1 MSRYTIFAVVGAGT
15 LGNYIVQ
22 QLLKDK
28 AAGIVKE
35 VVVLTRQVWYSS
47 NNCVIRDIAEYSWLD
62 TKGSKTT
69 VQGDAKVVQV
79 DYTNDESIKRAVT
92 GVEVVISTI
101 SWEALDVQGKIAA
114 AAKEAGVKLFIPS
127 DFGNVTEGETEGI
140 FGAKANI
147 QSQLKTLGLPYVV
160 FYTGPFADYI
170 WAPFINLDVTSG
182 KVAIGGDGNKQ
193 ISFTSRPDIA
203 RYVSYVL
210 THLPPEQLKNRA
222 FTIAG
227 DNKSFNEIFK
237 AYEEKTG
244 KKLQVTNVPISELD
258 ARIAANPLD
267 VPAVLHKLWAT
278 AGPFPRTD
286 NDLYPGW
293 NPSPVIDDVP
303 VA

>member
-1 MSRYTIFAVVGAGT
+1 MPPKNHTVMSRYTNFAVVGAGT

-35 VVVLTRQVWYSS
+35 VVVLTRQ
-47 NNCVIRDIAEYSWLD
+47 
-62 TKGSKTT
+62 GSKTT

-79 DYTNDESIKRAVT
+79 DYSKDESIQRALA
-92 GVEVVISTI
+92 GVEVIICTI
-101 SWEALDVQGKIAA
+101 SGEALDVQQKIAA
-114 AAKEAGVKLFIPS
+114 AAKEANVKLFIPS
-127 DFGNVTEGETEGI
+127 EFGNTTEGETEGL

-147 QSQLKTLGLPYVV
+147 QIQLKALGIPCVV
-160 FYTGPFADYI
+160 FYTGPFADYV
-170 WAPFINLDVTSG
+170 WAPFLNLDVTSG
-182 KVAIGGDGNKQ
+182 KVIIAEDGNKP

-203 RYVSYVL
+203 RYVTYVL

-227 DNKSFNEIFK
+227 DSKSFNEIFK
-237 AYEEKTG
+237 AYGEKTG
-244 KKLQVTNVPISELD
+244 KKLQVTYVPVSEFD

-267 VPAVLHKLWAT
+267 LPAVLHKFWAT
-278 AGPFPRTD
+278 AGAFERTD
-286 NDLYPGW
+286 NDVYPGW
-293 NPSPVIDDVP
+293 NPSPVIDNLP

>member
-1 MSRYTIFAVVGAGT
+1 MSRYTNFAVVGAGT

-28 AAGIVKE
+28 AAGHVKE
-35 VVVLTRQVWYSS
+35 VAVLTRQ
-47 NNCVIRDIAEYSWLD
+47 
-62 TKGSKTT
+62 GSKTT
-69 VQGDAKVVQV
+69 VQGDAKVVRV
-79 DYTNDESIKRAVT
+79 DYSNDESIKHALT

-101 SWEALDVQGKIAA
+101 SGEALDVQGKIAA
-114 AAKEAGVKLFIPS
+114 AAKEADVKLFIPS
-127 DFGNVTEGETEGI
+127 DFGNVTEGETEGM

-147 QSQLKTLGLPYVV
+147 QTQLKALGVPYVV

-170 WAPFINLDVTSG
+170 WASFLNLDVTSG

-227 DNKSFNEIFK
+227 DSKSFNEIFK

-244 KKLQVTNVPISELD
+244 KKLQVTYVPVSEFD
-258 ARIAANPLD
+258 ARIAANPVDL
-267 VPAVLHKLWAT
+267 PAVLHKFWAT
-278 AGPFPRTD
+278 AGAFEQTD

-293 NPSPVIDDVP
+293 NPSPVIDNLP